1 MRILFDDMLERKRIG
16 LIATRDE
23 GANLARFNRN
33 AAYLLAIR
41 ENDLIVD
48 PTVDLPKPWL
58 RRMGLQN
65 IMRCIGIDSVDVVI
79 EYTGWALRCRL
90 RISLFKTIK
99 CLPEL
104 LERGIPE
111 LVTHTSRSRQDAWQ
125 RLSGN

>member
-1 MRILFDDMLERKRIG
+1 M
-16 LIATRDE
+16 
-23 GANLARFNRN
+23 ARFDRH

-90 RISLFKTIK
+90 RISLFKTIE
-99 CLPEL
+99 CLLEL
-104 LERGIPE
+104 LESVIPE